1 MDFKIFSNWMK
12 FKWVDRFSSLAVA
25 FALALMA
32 WLYGS
37 NRDQEIIENVTV
49 PVVVSLNSLQ
59 QDNFVLDVVS
69 NMKVHVSFS
78 GSPLKIRE
86 LRRSIEHDECVSK
99 IEYSVTEDRLGEHK
113 FGDNVVITESD
124 IPVPKGVRARLV
136 DGKNKIPV
144 TVYRLGEKLIPVR
157 LESGME
163 GSAFSQ
169 VVIEPSS
176 VLVKGP
182 IEILERTKT
191 MPTHFTSI
199 PFSPMAFQNNVL
211 QSVRVAVVEELEGK
225 PVRVL
230 PAKVLVRSIPEP
242 KKIYELS
249 DVSIRFLCPSNFAFK
264 PRFTDERSAKLDIKI
279 QGPVLNDLPKILAY
293 IDLTARPGT
302 PGLNVESVKLQLP
315 REFLLLEEF
324 ARERTIELIP
334 LEAAKKTTVPLG
346 TTP

>member
-1 MDFKIFSNWMK
+1 MDYKVFSNWLK

-37 NRDQEIIENVTV
+37 NRDQEIIDNVTI
-49 PVVVSLNSLQ
+49 PVVVSLNLLQ
-59 QDNFVLDVVS
+59 QDHFMLDVVS

-78 GSPLKIRE
+78 GAPLKIRE
-86 LRRSIEHDECVSK
+86 FRRALEHDECVSK
-99 IEYSVTEDRLGEHK
+99 IEYSVTEERLGEFK
-113 FGDNVVITESD
+113 FGDNVVIAESD
-124 IPVPKGVRARLV
+124 IPVPQGVRARLV

-157 LESGME
+157 LESGVE
-163 GSAFSQ
+163 SSVLSQ
-169 VVIEPSS
+169 ILIEPAS

-182 IEILERTKT
+182 VEILERTRSI
-191 MPTHFTSI
+191 PTHFTAI
-199 PFSPMAFQNNVL
+199 PFSPMGFQNNIS
-211 QSVRVAVVEELEGK
+211 QSVRVAVVDELEGK
-225 PVRVL
+225 PVKVL
-230 PAKVLVRSIPEP
+230 PSKVLVS
-242 KKIYELS
+242 
-249 DVSIRFLCPSNFAFK
+249 SIRFLCPSNFAFK
-264 PRFTDERSAKLDIKI
+264 PRFTDERSAKIDIKI

-315 REFLLLEEF
+315 REFLLLEEI

-334 LEAAKKTTVPLG
+334 LEAAKKTSGPLG
-346 TTP
+346 AAP